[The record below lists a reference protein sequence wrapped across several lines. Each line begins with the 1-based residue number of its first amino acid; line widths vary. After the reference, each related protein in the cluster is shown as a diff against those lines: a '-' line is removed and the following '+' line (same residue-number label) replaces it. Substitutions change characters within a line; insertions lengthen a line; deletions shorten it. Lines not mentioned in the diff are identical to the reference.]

1 MKHPNPNPDEHIF
14 LQCPRYDRGYQYR
27 PISTDYLPHVPKTN
41 QSQALLGVGGVVIVL
56 VSVVSALGV
65 TSYAG
70 LPTTLI
76 VIEVIPFLILAVGVD
91 NVYIMVQVCENM

>member
-1 MKHPNPNPDEHIF
+1 M
-14 LQCPRYDRGYQYR
+14 
-27 PISTDYLPHVPKTN
+27 
-41 QSQALLGVGGVVIVL
+41 IVL

-91 NVYIMVQVCENM
+91 NVYIMVQGIQRIVSEKIRRGETLNAGDIHI

>member
-1 MKHPNPNPDEHIF
+1 M
-14 LQCPRYDRGYQYR
+14 
-27 PISTDYLPHVPKTN
+27 
-41 QSQALLGVGGVVIVL
+41 IVL

-91 NVYIMVQVCENM
+91 NVYIMVQGIQRIVSEKIRRGETLNAGNMHMLNRNTDFYQFHINSY